1 MSELAL
7 VNMNLPARVWLPL
20 CSTPHHI
27 VRIPYRS
34 AAVLNSK
41 EKAPYI
47 MYVEVL
53 TCDNVHTTALPP
65 KLLDTN
71 LRTDRSEGDLTLYSS
86 SNSRNGSQANLQQLD
101 KPVQASVGA
110 GPICGSMEP
119 VFLNKGRQQTNGINN
134 LNIYNDSHADCWS
147 IHSDSGLHLN
157 STQQTNYKNKNF
169 NHQGKHMKTKN
180 MLAKISFTFT
190 AAIR

>member
-20 CSTPHHI
+20 CRTPHHI

-41 EKAPYI
+41 EKAPFI

-53 TCDNVHTTALPP
+53 TCENVHTTPLPP

-71 LRTDRSEGDLTLYSS
+71 LRADKSESDLTLYSD

-101 KPVQASVGA
+101 KPVQASGVVASVPENVGA
-110 GPICGSMEP
+110 ELFSKPKQPTFG
-119 VFLNKGRQQTNGINN
+119 NNN
-134 LNIYNDSHADCWS
+134 LNIFNDIRADCWS

-157 STQQTNYKNKNF
+157 PTQQTRFKNNNF
-169 NHQGKHMKTKN
+169 NNQGKQLTIIKKQDFSEI
-180 MLAKISFTFT
+180 L
-190 AAIR
+190 